1 MPQHHEVAI
10 LNQKKGLRFLVLIL
24 SLINRTLANRY
35 RFGGF
40 TLAFLLCACGDSST
54 TEPLIEVQRPAIN
67 VATSTNIIKDWAQQ
81 VGGDR
86 VTVFSV
92 QPLGSDPHHI
102 QPSAQDIALVSRA
115 DLLLTVGLGLE
126 AEWIDKL
133 LRNVVDGSLAPAKLG
148 ETIDPSSLLQGVGH
162 EHHDNKD
169 HEDEHHDD
177 KDHDDKDHEDE
188 HHDDKD
194 HEDEDHED
202 KHQEVYD
209 PHFWLDPLK
218 TKIVVSEIARL
229 LSSLDPDGSETYQ
242 DNAANYMLQLDELH
256 QWTEERVSM
265 VSADQKLLVTS
276 HGSLQYFAHRYGF
289 EIVDTIFTGLAS
301 ESEPSALE
309 LTKLTN
315 EIRNSNISTIFAE
328 GTTSPK
334 LATAIANETG
344 AKLITGL
351 YTDSL
356 GLAGQGAD
364 TYIGMMKTNIN
375 IIVGA
380 LE

>member
-1 MPQHHEVAI
+1 MSQHQKVATFI
-10 LNQKKGLRFLVLIL
+10 QNKLLGFYLMIL
-24 SLINRTLANRY
+24 SIKTQGLANLY
-35 RFGGF
+35 RISGGF

-54 TEPLIEVQRPAIN
+54 TEPLIQVQRPAIN
-67 VATSTNIIKDWAQQ
+67 VATSTNIIKDWTQQ

-102 QPSAQDIALVSRA
+102 QPSAQDIALVSQT

-126 AEWIDKL
+126 ADWIDKL
-133 LRNVVDGSLAPAKLG
+133 LRNVVNGSLAPARLG
-148 ETIDPSSLLQGVGH
+148 ETIDPSTLLEGVGH
-162 EHHDNKD
+162 ED
-169 HEDEHHDD
+169 HV
-177 KDHDDKDHEDE
+177 
-188 HHDDKD
+188 
-194 HEDEDHED
+194 DEDH
-202 KHQEVYD
+202 EVYD

-229 LSSLDPDGSETYQ
+229 LSSLDPDDSETYHH
-242 DNAANYMLQLDELH
+242 NAANYMLQLDELH
-256 QWTEERVSM
+256 QWTKERVSIIPNN
-265 VSADQKLLVTS
+265 QRLLVTS
-276 HGSLQYFAHRYGF
+276 HGSLQYLAHRYGF
-289 EIVDTIFTGLAS
+289 EIIDTIFTGLAS
-301 ESEPSALE
+301 EDEPSALE
-309 LTKLTN
+309 LTRLTN
-315 EIRNSNISTIFAE
+315 AMRNSNISTIFAE